1 VPAVS
6 VALAASSDGAGGNTW
21 AYYALGS
28 RRAAAVHDQHT
39 RPQHWAIAQDGAQT
53 RYLWCGDSICQAR
66 DAGDAVTKRYFPQGQ
81 FNVAGAK
88 KLYAAIDQVGTVR
101 DVLDAATGAKLASFE
116 FDAFG
121 KSTGAS
127 GAADIDF
134 RYAGLLNFAP
144 AGLHLATYRAYDPA
158 SARWLSRDPIRERGG
173 INLYSYV
180 DGDPLNYIDPTGL
193 EPFGDC
199 VANNRWDWGQLGSSG
214 SEGMTT
220 TGIAVTTGN
229 LANTAGNV
237 LAGQTG
243 VGAGVASH
251 STSWAHRVGSS

>member
-1 VPAVS
+1 
-6 VALAASSDGAGGNTW
+6 LAASSDGVGGNTW

-28 RRAAAVHDQHT
+28 RRAVAVHDQHT
-39 RPQHWAIAQDGAQT
+39 RPQHWAIAQGGVQT

-66 DAGDAVTKRYFPQGQ
+66 DAGDAVAKRYFPQGQ

-88 KLYAAIDQVGTVR
+88 KLNAAIDQMGTVR
-101 DVLDAATGAKLASFE
+101 DVLDAATGVKLASFE

-180 DGDPLNYIDPTGL
+180 DGDPVRYVVGPANFISARCTTLPARDAFAMRATKSAPQVRLMRSATPMRAIAATAPIATGPTKS
-193 EPFGDC
+193 P
-199 VANNRWDWGQLGSSG
+199 
-214 SEGMTT
+214 
-220 TGIAVTTGN
+220 
-229 LANTAGNV
+229 
-237 LAGQTG
+237 
-243 VGAGVASH
+243 
-251 STSWAHRVGSS
+251 